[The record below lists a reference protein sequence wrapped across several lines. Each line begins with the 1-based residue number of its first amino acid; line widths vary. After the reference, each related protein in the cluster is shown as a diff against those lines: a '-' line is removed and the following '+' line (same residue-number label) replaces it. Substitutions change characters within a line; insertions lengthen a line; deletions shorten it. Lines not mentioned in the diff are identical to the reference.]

1 MLKFHLDEHVPNAL
15 ANGLRQH
22 GVDVTT
28 TAEAGLLNVSDLAQL
43 AYAATEGRVIITHD
57 DDFLRL
63 HAGGTPHCGIAYCH
77 QNKYSVGELLPL
89 LLLMDACYSADD
101 LLGRVEFL

>member
-28 TAEAGLLNVSDLAQL
+28 TADAGLLNAGDPAQL

-63 HAGGTPHCGIAYCH
+63 HAAGTTHGGIAYCH

-89 LLLMDACYSADD
+89 LLLMNACYSADD
-101 LLGRVEFL
+101 MLGRVEFL